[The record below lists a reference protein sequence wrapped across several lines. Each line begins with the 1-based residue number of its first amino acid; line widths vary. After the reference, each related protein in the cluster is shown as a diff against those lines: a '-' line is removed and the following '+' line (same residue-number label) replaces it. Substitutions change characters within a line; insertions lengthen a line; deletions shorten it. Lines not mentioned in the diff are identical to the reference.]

1 LSRSIAVGFFYGD
14 LKQQMS
20 SMTGLDLEKTDLEK
34 RFKKLRSLWGK
45 YTMTMEASLALE
57 GTVYGEQ
64 VCTHLT
70 TLLYFP
76 V

>member
-1 LSRSIAVGFFYGD
+1 
-14 LKQQMS
+14 
-20 SMTGLDLEKTDLEK
+20 
-34 RFKKLRSLWGK
+34 
-45 YTMTMEASLALE
+45 MTMEASLALE